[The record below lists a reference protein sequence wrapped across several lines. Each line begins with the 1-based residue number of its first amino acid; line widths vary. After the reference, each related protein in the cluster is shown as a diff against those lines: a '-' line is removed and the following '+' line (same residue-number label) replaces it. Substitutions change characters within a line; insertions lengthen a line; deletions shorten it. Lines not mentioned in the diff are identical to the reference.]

1 MSLSIGSGRRISS
14 VIKTAY
20 YTGMR
25 RCDIVDLKRNQ
36 VNLER
41 RMIHIAPPG
50 MKEKNWKRIPISR
63 DFHQLLVEIM
73 AVPVLRCD

>member
-1 MSLSIGSGRRISS
+1 
-14 VIKTAY
+14 
-20 YTGMR
+20 MR
-25 RCDIVDLKRNQ
+25 RGEIADLKRNQ

-41 RMIHIAPPG
+41 RMILIAPPG
-50 MKEKNWKRIPISR
+50 TKEKNWKRIPISR